1 MRRLRRRLREERGAT
16 AVLVALLMI
25 PLIGCLAISVDVG
38 SLYGERAQLQ
48 NGADAAAIAVATSCA
63 KHLPSCASPQSIAT
77 SFADQNA
84 LDGASTALAP
94 TFPNNHTVTVSVQT
108 LNTDG
113 SNGASHPFATLL
125 GFGATTVHASASAEW
140 GSPSAAAV
148 LPLSMAYCD
157 FSGSTFGV
165 RTLVQYNETK
175 PCKGPTGQPIAG
187 GFGWLDQLPGQCLS
201 FIDLA
206 QPDVG
211 SSPGNSPPTNCDS
224 IFATLKGQTVLIP
237 IYDCS
242 HSLNSGNCSNGV
254 NGQKGIFHIYSFA
267 AFTITGWRL
276 TGGNSILNSPD
287 PLSPACSG
295 SCRGIQGYFQQYVD
309 SAAAANWDIGGP
321 SLGLNIVRLTN

>member
-1 MRRLRRRLREERGAT
+1 MRRLREERGVT
-16 AVLVALLMI
+16 AVLVALMMI
-25 PLIGCLAISVDVG
+25 PLMGAVAISVDVG
-38 SLYGERAQLQ
+38 ALYGERAQLQ
-48 NGADAAAIAVATSCA
+48 NGADGAALAVATSCA
-63 KHLPSCASPQSIAT
+63 KHLASCSNPQLIAT
-77 SFADQNA
+77 TLADQNA
-84 LDGASTALAP
+84 IDGVTTALTP

-113 SNGASHPFATLL
+113 TSGVYHPFATAI
-125 GFGATTVHASASAEW
+125 GIGATTVHASATAEW

-148 LPLSMAYCD
+148 LPLAMAYCD
-157 FSGSTFGV
+157 FSDASFGT

-175 PCKGPTGQPIAG
+175 PCKGPIGQPIAG
-187 GFGWLDQLPGQCLS
+187 GFGWLDQLPGQCLA
-201 FIDLA
+201 FVDLS

-242 HSLNSGNCSNGV
+242 HTLNSNNCSNGV
-254 NGQKGIFHIYSFA
+254 NGQKGVFHIYSFA
-267 AFTITGWRL
+267 AFTVTGWRL
-276 TGGNSILNSPD
+276 TGGNGVLNSTD

-309 SAAAANWDIGGP
+309 PAAAANWSIGGP